1 MYSQVYN
8 WCLWTAALVAFVWPW
23 LQQSPSSLP
32 SPCQVLE
39 NTHAVTSHY
48 PTAPTVWTE
57 QCVLLQAHTSGVCLA
72 LITLVSFL
80 SSMSAIAAVESTHTY
95 THTHTHTHKSTTLLP
110 PPPYTQSNNNI
121 TTESHKNH
129 TLLTA
134 CCATLLL
141 REQYERERFP
151 QLYEMNNGCHPTT
164 FCQNSTNAT
173 YHALHHACNT
183 TTICL
188 HSFFVSLVSSFFLS
202 SSGVDS
208 VSPFRNLL
216 RSEAE
221 RDRPVLLLRLDVLMS
236 DVERALRWL
245 RGT

>member
-1 MYSQVYN
+1 MYSQVYS

-141 REQYERERFP
+141 REQYERERDSHNSMKWIMDATLP
-151 QLYEMNNGCHPTT
+151 HSVKTAPMLLIMHYTMRAILQLFAYILFLFLLSPPSSCH
-164 FCQNSTNAT
+164 
-173 YHALHHACNT
+173 L
-183 TTICL
+183 
-188 HSFFVSLVSSFFLS
+188 LV
-202 SSGVDS
+202 
-208 VSPFRNLL
+208 
-216 RSEAE
+216 
-221 RDRPVLLLRLDVLMS
+221 
-236 DVERALRWL
+236 
-245 RGT
+245 

>member
-1 MYSQVYN
+1 MCS
-8 WCLWTAALVAFVWPW
+8 AAGTHLRCMSGLDNISLFSLIYVCN
-23 LQQSPSSLP
+23 SS
-32 SPCQVLE
+32 C
-39 NTHAVTSHY
+39 
-48 PTAPTVWTE
+48 WK
-57 QCVLLQAHTSGVCLA
+57 
-72 LITLVSFL
+72 
-80 SSMSAIAAVESTHTY
+80 HTY
-95 THTHTHTHKSTTLLP
+95 IHTHTHTHKSTTLLP
-110 PPPYTQSNNNI
+110 QPPYTQSNNNI